1 MSISLRMKVHI
12 SGTIRVWKLR
22 KTITVLVT
30 IVDNTN
36 VFSIWCLFSSPASF
50 NSDFAL
56 CYSFVNAYFGVLF
69 NSVWAFQFIGTKFR
83 ASLVVLGV
91 LGSSGL
97 IPKCH
102 RNVHKSIRARMRFY
116 EFGTRLRAHFSQL
129 RVCCDLCQTV
139 ELPSLLYRQDYEY
152 SRRTRTHT
160 RNQNKAKKKKTKQT
174 KNVGKQNRTT
184 MS

>member
-1 MSISLRMKVHI
+1 MGVYRWGSRSGHVYQSSYESSHLGNYKSLKAE
-12 SGTIRVWKLR
+12 

-160 RNQNKAKKKKTKQT
+160 TNQNKAKKKNKT
-174 KNVGKQNRTT
+174 N
-184 MS
+184 